1 MCNGYHI
8 DLWGKTGWISIG
20 RLVLFSMISV
30 VFAGNVVGEITDNV
44 PSPEKDLAIPMRE
57 SAALAMS
64 QAPWRTGLEEWLE
77 SNLSKPGLVP
87 FSFLYEGKSSKEFL
101 AGWEFTHTSKP
112 IDKTGT
118 KHFLTYLDKK
128 TGLEV
133 CWEVMVFD
141 EHPAVEWMVKFKNT
155 EGSETAIL
163 ADIQALD
170 AALLDAG
177 NEFTLHHAQGV
188 GEGIW
193 ARKDDFRPISRSL
206 MSDSEIKLA
215 PQYGRSSWGDSLP
228 FFNIEMSN
236 NRGVI
241 LGIGWT
247 GQWCAKFTR
256 KANQLYLQAG
266 MERTHLKLYPGEA
279 IRTPKILLLFWQRH
293 RIYGQNLLRRIILAH
308 YHPQKEGKPLTMP
321 FLASAAALYHESFK
335 ATEQNQ
341 IEFASQFASLGVEYL
356 WMDVG
361 WHVSGS
367 HIGPVDRQRFPNG
380 LQAVSDVLKKMN
392 MGLLVWFA
400 PEFQGGGNTW
410 MEKSYP
416 SWFLRLKNKAVS
428 DPFTMLNFGD
438 KNALALITDCTSA
451 MIQKEGIGIYRLDG
465 PIGANCP
472 HEEKQPLPWWRDAD
486 APDRQGI
493 TEIRYIEGLYWFWD
507 ELVRRNPGL
516 IVDLC
521 GGGATRID
529 LEAMS
534 RCVYLWRSDWD
545 HPGFEPVGQQA
556 QTYGASLW
564 LPSTG
569 IGSGYP
575 DTYSF
580 RSSINNGVVI
590 AWNPYQPDIMQDWPL
605 AYPVEQK
612 EPYTLEKAPRTTVDD
627 VVREGYVVTEPF
639 PWEAA
644 RRLTD
649 EFKRIRHFFYG
660 DFYPLT
666 PYSTADDAW
675 MAFQCH
681 KEDLQQGMVLAFR
694 RAECPVGT
702 ITLKL
707 WGLSSEVRYEV
718 FLEDGGV
725 KQTYT
730 GKELTEG
737 LDITIDK
744 QPGSLLITYQPIP

>member
-1 MCNGYHI
+1 MFKGYHVGM
-8 DLWGKTGWISIG
+8 WGKNGWISIG
-20 RLVLFSMISV
+20 RLISFSMIAV
-30 VFAGNVVGEITDNV
+30 VFVGNVVGERKDNV
-44 PSPEKDLAIPMRE
+44 PSPEKDIAIPMRE
-57 SAALAMS
+57 NAALAMS

-87 FSFLYEGKSSKEFL
+87 FSFLYDGNSSKEFL

-133 CWEVMVFD
+133 CWEMMVFD
-141 EHPAVEWMVKFKNT
+141 EHPAVEWIVKFKNT
-155 EGSETAIL
+155 EGSETPIL

-170 AALLDAG
+170 ATLLDAG

-206 MSDSEIKLA
+206 ASDSEIKLA

-256 KANQLYLQAG
+256 KDNQLYLQAG
-266 MERTHLKLYPGEA
+266 MEGTHLKLYPGEE
-279 IRTPKILLLFWQRH
+279 IRTPKILLLFWQGH
-293 RIYGQNLLRRIILAH
+293 RIYGQNLLRRILLAH
-308 YHPQKEGKPLTMP
+308 YHPQKEEKPLTMP
-321 FLASAAALYHESFK
+321 FLASSAGLYKEAWN

-341 IEFASQFASLGVEYL
+341 LDYALQFQKLGIEYL

-361 WHVSGS
+361 WHDPNTPT
-367 HIGPVDRQRFPNG
+367 HIGPIDRKRFPNG
-380 LQAVSDVLKKMN
+380 FKPLTEALKKMN

-400 PEFQGGGNTW
+400 PEFQGGSTW
-410 MEKSYP
+410 MERAYP
-416 SWFLRLKNKAVS
+416 DLFLRIKEK
-428 DPFTMLNFGD
+428 DTPITILNFGD
-438 KNALALITDCTSA
+438 KNALALITDYTST

-465 PIGANCP
+465 PMGANWP
-472 HEEKQPLPWWRDAD
+472 QQYKQPLQWWREAD

-516 IVDLC
+516 IIDLC

-529 LEAMS
+529 LEAMC
-534 RCVYLWRSDWD
+534 RCVYLWRSDWN
-545 HPGFEPVGQQA
+545 HPGFEPDAEQSR
-556 QTYGASLW
+556 TYGASLW
-564 LPSTG
+564 TLSTG
-569 IGSGYP
+569 TGSGYP

-580 RSSINNGVVI
+580 RSSVSNGVAI
-590 AWNPYQPDIMQDWPL
+590 AWNPYQPQVPQLWPL
-605 AYPVEQK
+605 ALPVKQK
-612 EPYTLEKAPRTTVDD
+612 EPYQLKTVPRITVDE
-627 VVREGYVVTEPF
+627 VVREGYMVSEPF

-649 EFKRIRHFFYG
+649 EFKRIRHLFYG

-666 PYSTADDAW
+666 PYSVADDVWIAYQ
-675 MAFQCH
+675 FH
-681 KEDLQQGMVLAFR
+681 KEDLRQGMVLAFR
-694 RAECPVGT
+694 RPQCVIPTVD
-702 ITLKL
+702 LKL
-707 WGLSSEVRYEV
+707 WGLSSDARYEV
-718 FLEDGGV
+718 HFEDSGV
-725 KQTYT
+725 KQIFT
-730 GKELTEG
+730 GRELAHG
-737 LDITIDK
+737 VDVTIDE
-744 QPGSLLITYQPIP
+744 QPGSRLITYC